1 MKLRY
6 SVFACLALNIN
17 IIASEQ
23 ATVLEQ
29 MSVTATKIEKA
40 TKDVSESIAVVDQK
54 TIEDKN
60 ILNVQD
66 ALQPPFP
73 LTHNYNLLN

>member
-66 ALQPPFP
+66 ALQTIPGVIPF
-73 LTHNYNLLN
+73 

>member
-40 TKDVSESIAVVDQK
+40 TKDVSESIAVVD
-54 TIEDKN
+54 
-60 ILNVQD
+60 
-66 ALQPPFP
+66 
-73 LTHNYNLLN
+73 